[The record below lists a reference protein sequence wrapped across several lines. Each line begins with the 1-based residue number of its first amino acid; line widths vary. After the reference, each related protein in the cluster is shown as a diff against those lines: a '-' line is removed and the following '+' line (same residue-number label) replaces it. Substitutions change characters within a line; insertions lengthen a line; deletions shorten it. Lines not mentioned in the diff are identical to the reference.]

1 MSFAPRVLIIRRRY
15 LGDLVLL
22 GSVLRNLRLHW
33 PDAHLAVLVEGG
45 CAGIPP
51 LHPDVNAT
59 LILPRSLLA
68 WPGFIRRLRRERFTH
83 VLDFDNSDKTAL
95 ITRLTGAMLRA
106 TYHRELVKH
115 RHPGF
120 YTHTAHVTNAFYD
133 SHHITETY
141 LALLALLGVPV
152 VTREV
157 RLVPRA
163 EDLAAT
169 APLVAG
175 AGRKLL
181 LHPGSRSPFRVWPA
195 ERFAAVC
202 DRLQVELGVQVFVI
216 GGPSDHGSVEKIRAA
231 ARTHLVALEPR
242 LTVGRFAA
250 LVSQFD
256 LFLCHDSGPMHIAAA
271 VDTPVV
277 ALYGS
282 QNAVIWRPVGAS
294 HTVLQTALPC
304 ACLPAAPA
312 PCVQGDSYRSYCV
325 RQLGVDE
332 VFAAVRDRL
341 KAGTR

>member
-1 MSFAPRVLIIRRRY
+1 MSFAPRVLVIRRRY
-15 LGDLVLL
+15 LGDIVLL
-22 GSVLRNLRLHW
+22 GSVFRNLRLHW
-33 PDAHLAVLVEGG
+33 TDAHLAVLVEAG

-95 ITRLTGAMLRA
+95 ITRLSGAMLRV
-106 TYHRELVKH
+106 TYQRELVKH
-115 RHPGF
+115 RYPGF
-120 YTHTAHVTNAFYD
+120 YTHTARVTNAFYD

-141 LALLALLGVPV
+141 LALLAPLGVPV

-157 RLVPRA
+157 QLVPRA
-163 EDLAAT
+163 EDLAAV
-169 APLVAG
+169 APLAAG
-175 AGRKLL
+175 PVRKVL

-202 DRLQVELGVQVFVI
+202 DRLQDELGVQVFVI
-216 GGPSDHGSVEKIRAA
+216 GGPGERDSVEKIRTA

-250 LVSQFD
+250 LASQFD

-271 VDTPVV
+271 VGTPVV

-282 QNAVIWRPVGAS
+282 QNAVIWRPVGEN
-294 HTVLQTALPC
+294 HTILQTALPC
-304 ACLPAAPA
+304 TCLPDTPT
-312 PCVQGDSYRSYCV
+312 PCVKTDSYRSYCV

-332 VFAAVRDRL
+332 VFNAVRDRL
-341 KAGTR
+341 KAGRQ

>member
-1 MSFAPRVLIIRRRY
+1 MSFAPRVLVIRRRY
-15 LGDLVLL
+15 LGDIVLL
-22 GSVLRNLRLHW
+22 GSVFRNLRLHW
-33 PDAHLAVLVEGG
+33 PDAHLAVLVEAG

-95 ITRLTGAMLRA
+95 ITRLTGAMLRV
-106 TYHRELVKH
+106 TYQRELVKH
-115 RHPGF
+115 RYPSF
-120 YTHTAHVTNAFYD
+120 YTHTARVTNAFYD

-141 LALLALLGVPV
+141 LALLAPLGVPV
-152 VTREV
+152 ITREV

-163 EDLAAT
+163 EDLAAV
-169 APLVAG
+169 APLAAG
-175 AGRKLL
+175 PGRKVL

-202 DRLQVELGVQVFVI
+202 DRLQDELGVQVFVI
-216 GGPSDHGSVEKIRAA
+216 GGPGDRDTVEKIRAT

-250 LVSQFD
+250 LASQFD
-256 LFLCHDSGPMHIAAA
+256 LFLCHDSGPMHIATA
-271 VDTPVV
+271 VGTPVV

-282 QNAVIWRPVGAS
+282 QNAVIWRPVGES
-294 HTVLQTALPC
+294 HTVLQTRLPC
-304 ACLPAAPA
+304 TCLPDVPT
-312 PCVQGDSYRSYCV
+312 PCVKTDSYRSYCV
-325 RQLGVDE
+325 RQLGVEE
-332 VFAAVRDRL
+332 VFAAVRERL